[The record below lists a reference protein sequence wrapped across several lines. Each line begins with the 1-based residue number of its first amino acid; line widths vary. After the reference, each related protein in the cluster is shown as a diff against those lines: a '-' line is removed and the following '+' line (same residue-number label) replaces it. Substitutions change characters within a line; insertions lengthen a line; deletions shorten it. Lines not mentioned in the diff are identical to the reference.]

1 MNSSNNLSADLAKMD
16 DWAISYGAYSRSTV
30 ERAKRRLKQLGKSI
44 DLYNLD
50 QESLQ
55 SYVSTRLRRG
65 ATESA
70 LNHEFKD
77 LRVWIKY
84 RNLDVALPHLK
95 EAKTPEAWFPTDDEM
110 DRIITAAGR
119 SPDKSASSRDT
130 SIMHILFFGGI
141 RIGELIRLNMD
152 DIRDIGIYVRSEKGE
167 KPRMVGLPDKV
178 TESLNNYVVNYRY
191 TTDPKALFTTKSGR
205 ITYPY
210 ARKRIKEIGAKAGV
224 PRFHA
229 HAARHKCA
237 TMLILGYRGSIPVDI
252 RQVQIHLGH
261 SSPATTQRYTH
272 VTSETVASSIKDVY
286 NRVFKRR
293 QKTENGPGGSKMFV
307 PAPAPDGADR
317 I

>member
-55 SYVSTRLRRG
+55 SYVSTRLRKG

-261 SSPATTQRYTH
+261 SSLATTQRYTH

-293 QKTENGPGGSKMFV
+293 QKPENGPGGSKIFV

>member
-1 MNSSNNLSADLAKMD
+1 MGRDR
-16 DWAISYGAYSRSTV
+16 YS
-30 ERAKRRLKQLGKSI
+30 I
-44 DLYNLD
+44 
-50 QESLQ
+50 
-55 SYVSTRLRRG
+55 
-65 ATESA
+65 
-70 LNHEFKD
+70 
-77 LRVWIKY
+77 
-84 RNLDVALPHLK
+84 
-95 EAKTPEAWFPTDDEM
+95 KTPEAWFPTDDEM

-141 RIGELIRLNMD
+141 RIGELIRLNLD

-178 TESLNNYVVNYRY
+178 MESLNNYVTNYRY

-261 SSPATTQRYTH
+261 SSLATTQRYTH

-293 QKTENGPGGSKMFV
+293 QKTENGPGGSKIFV

-317 I
+317 LHNFCHVSNTLEGNNIGVL

>member
-1 MNSSNNLSADLAKMD
+1 MKPSGNLPADLAKMD

-30 ERAKRRLKQLGKSI
+30 ERAKRRLKQLGKST

-77 LRVWIKY
+77 LRVWIRY

-95 EAKTPEAWFPTDDEM
+95 EARTPEAWFPTDDEM
-110 DRIITAAGR
+110 ERIIAAAGR
-119 SPDKSASSRDT
+119 SPDKSAASRDT

-141 RIGELIRLNMD
+141 RIGELIRLNME
-152 DIRDIGIYVRSEKGE
+152 DIRDPGIYVRSEKGE
-167 KPRMVGLPDKV
+167 KPRTVGLPDRAMDA
-178 TESLNNYVVNYRY
+178 LNNYVNNYRY
-191 TTDPKALFTTKSGR
+191 ATDPKALFTTKSGR
-205 ITYPY
+205 ISYPY

-237 TMLILGYRGSIPVDI
+237 TMLLLGYRGSIPVDI

-261 SSPATTQRYTH
+261 SSLATTQRYTH
-272 VTSETVASSIKDVY
+272 ITSEEVAHSIKDVY
-286 NRVFKRR
+286 NSVFRRR
-293 QKTENGPGGSKMFV
+293 QKTENGKGGSKMFV

>member
-1 MNSSNNLSADLAKMD
+1 M
-16 DWAISYGAYSRSTV
+16 
-30 ERAKRRLKQLGKSI
+30 KQLGKSI

-77 LRVWIKY
+77 LRVWIQY

-95 EAKTPEAWFPTDDEM
+95 EARTPEAWFPTDNEM
-110 DRIITAAGR
+110 ERIIATAGR
-119 SPDKSASSRDT
+119 SPDKSAASSGT
-130 SIMHILFFGGI
+130 SIMHMLFFGGI
-141 RIGELIRLNMD
+141 RIGELIRLNIE
-152 DIRDIGIYVRSEKGE
+152 DIREPGIYVKSEKGE
-167 KPRMVGLPDKV
+167 RPRTVGLPDRAMDA
-178 TESLNNYVVNYRY
+178 LNNYVNNYRY

-205 ITYPY
+205 ISYPY

-229 HAARHKCA
+229 HAARHKRA
-237 TMLILGYRGSIPVDI
+237 TMLLLGYRGSIPVDI

-261 SSPATTQRYTH
+261 SSLATTQRYTH
-272 VTSETVASSIKDVY
+272 ITSEAVAQSIKDVY
-286 NRVFKRR
+286 NSVFRRR
-293 QKTENGPGGSKMFV
+293 QKTENGKGGSKMFV

-317 I
+317 VNTVYGLNTFKYFLVIINYGKEKI

>member
-1 MNSSNNLSADLAKMD
+1 M
-16 DWAISYGAYSRSTV
+16 
-30 ERAKRRLKQLGKSI
+30 KQLGKSI

-77 LRVWIKY
+77 LRVWIQY

-95 EAKTPEAWFPTDDEM
+95 EARTPEAWFPTDNEM
-110 DRIITAAGR
+110 ERIIATAGR
-119 SPDKSASSRDT
+119 SPDKSAASSGT
-130 SIMHILFFGGI
+130 SIMHMLFFGGI
-141 RIGELIRLNMD
+141 RIGELIRLNIE
-152 DIRDIGIYVRSEKGE
+152 DIREPGIYVKSEKGE
-167 KPRMVGLPDKV
+167 RPRTVGLPDRAMDA
-178 TESLNNYVVNYRY
+178 LNNYVNNYRY

-205 ITYPY
+205 ISYPY

-229 HAARHKCA
+229 HAARHKRA
-237 TMLILGYRGSIPVDI
+237 TMLLLGYRGSIPVDI
-252 RQVQIHLGH
+252 RKVQIHLGH
-261 SSPATTQRYTH
+261 SSLATTQRYTH
-272 VTSETVASSIKDVY
+272 IMSEAVAQSIKDVY
-286 NRVFKRR
+286 NSVLRR
-293 QKTENGPGGSKMFV
+293 GQKTENGTGGSKMFV